1 LEVLHVIFGVFKFI
15 MGLGALA
22 TLLGIGVGLLWFVL
36 HVLVRLGLRHQPAER
51 FPRLRQLFL
60 ESLGFSVR

>member
-1 LEVLHVIFGVFKFI
+1 MEVLHVIFGVFKFI

-36 HVLVRLGLRHQPAER
+36 HVLVRLGLRHQPPDR
-51 FPRLRQLFL
+51 YPLLRQLFL
-60 ESLGFSVR
+60 ESLGFPTG

>member
-1 LEVLHVIFGVFKFI
+1 

-36 HVLVRLGLRHQPAER
+36 HVLARLGLRHQPPDR
-51 FPRLRQLFL
+51 YPLLRQLFL
-60 ESLGFSVR
+60 ESLGFSAR

>member
-1 LEVLHVIFGVFKFI
+1 MDVLHVIFVVFKFI
-15 MGLGALA
+15 AGLGALA

-36 HVLVRLGLRHQPAER
+36 HFLVRLGLRHQPSER

-60 ESLGFSVR
+60 ESLGFPSC

>member
-1 LEVLHVIFGVFKFI
+1 MDVLHVIFGVFKFI
-15 MGLGALA
+15 FGLGALA

-36 HVLVRLGLRHQPAER
+36 HILARLGLRNQPSER

-60 ESLGFSVR
+60 ESLGFPAR

>member
-1 LEVLHVIFGVFKFI
+1 LEVLHIIFGVFKFI

-36 HVLVRLGLRHQPAER
+36 HVLVRLGLRHQPSHR
-51 FPRLRQLFL
+51 FPRLRQMFL
-60 ESLGFSVR
+60 ESQGFPSG